1 MSFPAADILI
11 AYSFLVQKYLIKD
24 IYLLNVVAAVIS
36 CLFRAAYFIY
46 QEYKPK
52 KIQFKRTDIVVHQHN
67 YNHPKNMLVGK

>member
-24 IYLLNVVAAVIS
+24 MHLLNVVAAVIS

-52 KIQFKRTDIVVHQHN
+52 NPIERTDIVVHQHK
-67 YNHPKNMLVGK
+67 YNHPKTC